1 MTELFTH
8 EEEEVLNQIPN
19 NFPLQFEEDEEEEEE
34 DQKETEE
41 ARAEEVIDFRSKHY
55 FRRIVVWDGIIK
67 GKFTTFECCL
77 AGSQVWIP
85 RDFKIFQ
92 RNLLSK
98 FESLSS
104 ISFESNSHLTRI
116 ESEAFS
122 SSSLQSILIPRN
134 VEIAES
140 KCLLS

>member
-19 NFPLQFEEDEEEEEE
+19 NFPLQFEEENEEKEEKEE
-34 DQKETEE
+34 KE
-41 ARAEEVIDFRSKHY
+41 AIDFRSKHY
-55 FRRIVVWDGIIK
+55 FRRIVVRDGIIK
-67 GKFTTFECCL
+67 GKLQTFECDL

-85 RDFKIFQ
+85 QDLKIFK

-98 FESLSS
+98 LELVSS

-116 ESEAFS
+116 
-122 SSSLQSILIPRN
+122 
-134 VEIAES
+134 
-140 KCLLS
+140 